1 MEAYGTNMASHKQSA
16 QESAAETGAVIVREI
31 ASAALPRA
39 PLIRAAP
46 AALGTL
52 AKQGY
57 SLAEIHALVVPKR
70 TLARRQAANEPL
82 SVEETDKA
90 LRLERVASLA
100 ARVFGST
107 DKANRWLRKPKRQL
121 DGDTPLAFLGSE
133 AGARVVEEM
142 LQRIDFGMVA

>member
-1 MEAYGTNMASHKQSA
+1 MASHRHSTQGPA
-16 QESAAETGAVIVREI
+16 TTPRMAVVHHI
-31 ASAALPRA
+31 AGAALPNA
-39 PLIRAAP
+39 PVIRAAP
-46 AALGTL
+46 DALDALT
-52 AKQGY
+52 KRGY
-57 SLAEIHALVVPKR
+57 SQAEIYALVVPKR

-100 ARVFGST
+100 ARVFGSA

-121 DGDTPLAFLGSE
+121 DRETPLAFLGSE

>member
-1 MEAYGTNMASHKQSA
+1 M
-16 QESAAETGAVIVREI
+16 IVREI

-57 SLAEIHALVVPKR
+57 SQAEIHALVVPKR

-90 LRLERVASLA
+90 MRLERIASQA
-100 ARVFGST
+100 ARVFGNA

-121 DGDTPLAFLGSE
+121 SGETPLAFLGSE
-133 AGARVVEEM
+133 AGARAVEDM
-142 LQRIDFGMVA
+142 LLRIEHGILA

>member
-1 MEAYGTNMASHKQSA
+1 M
-16 QESAAETGAVIVREI
+16 GAVVVGEI
-31 ASAALPRA
+31 AGATLPKA
-39 PLIRAAP
+39 PVIRATP
-46 AALGTL
+46 AALATL

-57 SLAEIHALVVPKR
+57 TLAEIHALVVPKR

-100 ARVFGST
+100 TRVFGSA

-121 DGDTPLAFLGSE
+121 NGAAPLAFLGSE
-133 AGARVVEEM
+133 AGARIVEDM